1 MLQGWVVII
10 VALGYIGL
18 LFVVASY
25 GDRTRSRN
33 SSSSSSS
40 SARMMIYPLSLAIYC
55 TSWTFFGSVGLA
67 SRTGYDFLA
76 IYVGPMLMIGLA
88 TPLILR
94 VVRLAKAQNITSIA
108 DFIAARY
115 GKHQAVAA
123 TVAMIAIVGTI
134 PYIALQLKAVS
145 ASLSTILAHLDMTTG
160 MTQPVL
166 GDIALFVALAMAAF
180 AVLFGTRH
188 IDATEHQD
196 GLILAIATESIIK
209 LVAFVTVGVF
219 VTFFMFDGPAAL
231 FAKAMEMPR
240 TAAVLTREPVWSTLL
255 TMTLLSTVAIVM
267 VPRQFHV
274 TVVENR
280 SESEIRR
287 AAWIFPLYLVLIN
300 LFVIPIA
307 IAGLITFPRGLV
319 DSDMFVLALPL
330 RAGSELLALT
340 AFVGGLSAATAMV
353 IVETVALA
361 IMASN
366 DIVVPFVL
374 QRREAI
380 LSGRGDV
387 GALLLTVRRFSI
399 FLILLFAY
407 LYYRFAGEAQL
418 AAIGLLSF
426 AAIAQLAPAFFGGL
440 IWRNGTARG
449 ALAGMISG
457 ILVWAYTLLLP
468 SFADADLV
476 AKDILELGPLGIT
489 WLRPQHLLGLDLPP
503 LVHGVLWSLALNII
517 AYVTSSLARAPS
529 SIERLQANLFV
540 PSELAPMTPSFRL
553 WRSSVTVEELTTTVA
568 RYLGEE
574 RTHSSFESFAASR
587 RISLDPKHE
596 ADIHLLRYA
605 EHILASAIGAASSRL
620 VLSLLLRKRTV
631 STKAAL
637 KLLDDA
643 NAAIQYNR
651 EILQTALDH
660 VRQGIAVFD
669 KDLRLVCWNRQ
680 FGEILDLPLSLT
692 RIGIGLDEILR
703 HNGEQ
708 GALGPGRVDDLV
720 HERITRYLTGA
731 EPIRERFAERGLVV
745 EIRANHM
752 PDGGLVT
759 TATDV
764 TPSVE
769 AAEALE
775 RANENLE
782 RRVKERTE
790 ELTRLNVA
798 LARAKGEAEEANV
811 SKTRFLAA
819 ASHDILQPLNA
830 ARLYVTSLVERQ
842 GSGEDARLVSNVDAS
857 LEAVEEILGALLD
870 ISRLDSGAMRPE
882 ISSFRMDELMRQ
894 LEVEFAPLAR
904 EKGLQLAFVPSTR
917 SVRSDR
923 RLLRRLL
930 QNLVSNAVKYTPQ
943 GRVVIGCRLK
953 EGRLRIDVYDTGLG
967 IPQSKKREI
976 FREFHRLDQGAKVA
990 RGLGLGLSIVERIAR
1005 VLDHRIELE
1014 SKSGRGSHF
1023 SISVPLAPALPLD
1036 AKAAKPHI
1044 VDVSQLADML
1054 VLCIDNEPKIL
1065 DGMETLL
1072 GGWGC
1077 RVLKAPDLKSAL
1089 ATVSDAKAV
1098 PSGLLVDYHLDSG
1111 NGIDAI
1117 AALRW
1122 RFGAELPAILITADR
1137 SPTVREEARARE
1149 IQVLNKPL
1157 KPAALRALIAQWRV
1171 QRMAAAE

>member
-1 MLQGWVVII
+1 MLQGWVVIV
-10 VALGYIGL
+10 VALGYLGL
-18 LFVVASY
+18 LFLIASY
-25 GDRTRSRN
+25 GDKMRERGSPARTV
-33 SSSSSSS
+33 
-40 SARMMIYPLSLAIYC
+40 IYPLSLAIYC

-76 IYVGPMLMIGLA
+76 IYLGPVLMVGLA

-94 VVRLAKAQNITSIA
+94 IVRLAKAQNITSIA

-123 TVAMIAIVGTI
+123 TVALIAIVGTI

-145 ASLSTILAHLDMTTG
+145 ASLSTILVHLDMTTG
-160 MTQPVL
+160 MPQPVL

-196 GLILAIATESIIK
+196 GLILAIATESLVK

-219 VTFFMFDGPAAL
+219 VTFFMFDGPVAL
-231 FAKAMEMPR
+231 FTKAMETAR
-240 TAAVLTREPVWSTLL
+240 TAAVLTREPVWSTLIV
-255 TMTLLSTVAIVM
+255 MTLLSTVAIVM
-267 VPRQFHV
+267 LPRQFHV

-287 AAWIFPLYLVLIN
+287 AAWLFPLYLVLIN

-307 IAGLITFPRGLV
+307 IGGLLTFPQGGI

-330 RAGSELLALT
+330 KAGSELLALT

-380 LSGRGDV
+380 LSGRADV
-387 GALLLTVRRFSI
+387 GAILLTVRRFSI
-399 FLILLFAY
+399 FLILFLAY
-407 LYYRFAGEAQL
+407 LYYRIAGEAQL
-418 AAIGLLSF
+418 AAIGLLAF

-449 ALAGMISG
+449 ALAGMSVG

-468 SFADADLV
+468 SFADADLLS
-476 AKDILELGPLGIT
+476 KDILELGPLGIA

-503 LVHGVLWSLALNII
+503 LVHGVLWSLTLNIF
-517 AYVTSSLARAPS
+517 AYVTSSLARQPT

-540 PSELAPMTPSFRL
+540 PSELTPMTPSFRL
-553 WRSSVTVEELTTTVA
+553 WRSAVTVEELTATVS

-574 RTHSSFESFAASR
+574 RTRSSFDSFAASR
-587 RISLDPKHE
+587 RLSLDPKQE
-596 ADIHLLRYA
+596 ADIELLRYA
-605 EHILASAIGAASSRL
+605 EHVLASAIGAASSRL

-680 FGEILDLPLSLT
+680 FGEVLDLPLALT
-692 RIGIGLDEILR
+692 RVGIGLDEILR
-703 HNGEQ
+703 HNGER
-708 GALGPGRVDDLV
+708 GALGPGPVEDLV
-720 HERITRYLTGA
+720 NDRLHRYLSG
-731 EPIRERFAERGLVV
+731 EPIRERFAERGLVI

-790 ELTRLNVA
+790 ELTRLNDA
-798 LARAKGEAEEANV
+798 LGRAKGEAEEANV

-819 ASHDILQPLNA
+819 ASHDLLQPLNA

-842 GSGEDARLVSNVDAS
+842 GSGDDAQLVSNVDAS

-870 ISRLDSGAMRPE
+870 ISRLNSGALRPE
-882 ISSFRMDELMRQ
+882 ISTFRLDELMRQ
-894 LEVEFAPLAR
+894 LEVEFAPMAR
-904 EKGLQLAFVPSTR
+904 EKGLQLGFVVSTR

-930 QNLVSNAVKYTPQ
+930 QNLISNAIKYTPQ
-943 GRVVIGCRLK
+943 GRVLIGCRLGGGK
-953 EGRLRIDVYDTGLG
+953 LRFDVYDTGLG
-967 IPQSKKREI
+967 IPKSKQRAI
-976 FREFHRLDQGAKVA
+976 FQEFHRLDQGAKVA

-1005 VLDHRIELE
+1005 VLDHSVGLE

-1023 SISVPLAPALPLD
+1023 SVTVPLAPALPLD
-1036 AKAAKPHI
+1036 TKKQKPQRME
-1044 VDVSQLADML
+1044 VNQLADL
-1054 VLCIDNEPKIL
+1054 VVLCIDNEPKIL
-1065 DGMETLL
+1065 DGMATLL

-1077 RVLKAPDLKSAL
+1077 HVLKAADLKAAL
-1089 ATVSDAKAV
+1089 ATVSDARTPPTGV
-1098 PSGLLVDYHLDSG
+1098 LVDYHLDSG
-1111 NGIDAI
+1111 NGIEAI

-1137 SPTVREEARARE
+1137 SPAVREEARARD
-1149 IQVLNKPL
+1149 IQVLPKPL
-1157 KPAALRALIAQWRV
+1157 KPAALRALMAQWRV
-1171 QRMAAAE
+1171 TRMAAAE

>member
-1 MLQGWVVII
+1 
-10 VALGYIGL
+10 
-18 LFVVASY
+18 
-25 GDRTRSRN
+25 
-33 SSSSSSS
+33 
-40 SARMMIYPLSLAIYC
+40 
-55 TSWTFFGSVGLA
+55 
-67 SRTGYDFLA
+67 
-76 IYVGPMLMIGLA
+76 
-88 TPLILR
+88 
-94 VVRLAKAQNITSIA
+94 
-108 DFIAARY
+108 
-115 GKHQAVAA
+115 
-123 TVAMIAIVGTI
+123 
-134 PYIALQLKAVS
+134 
-145 ASLSTILAHLDMTTG
+145 
-160 MTQPVL
+160 
-166 GDIALFVALAMAAF
+166 
-180 AVLFGTRH
+180 
-188 IDATEHQD
+188 
-196 GLILAIATESIIK
+196 
-209 LVAFVTVGVF
+209 VF
-219 VTFFMFDGPAAL
+219 VTFFMFDGPVPL
-231 FAKAMEMPR
+231 FTKAMETPR
-240 TAAVLTREPVWSTLL
+240 TAAVLTREPVWSTL
-255 TMTLLSTVAIVM
+255 TVMTLLSTAAIIM
-267 VPRQFHV
+267 LPRQFHV

-280 SESEIRR
+280 SQSEIRR
-287 AAWIFPLYLVLIN
+287 AAWLFPLYLVLIN
-300 LFVIPIA
+300 LFVVPIA
-307 IAGLITFPRGLV
+307 IAGLLTFPFGLV

-330 RAGSELLALT
+330 KAGAELLALT

-380 LSGRGDV
+380 LSGRDV

-399 FLILLFAY
+399 FLILVFAY

-449 ALAGMISG
+449 ALAGMSIG

-468 SFADADLV
+468 SFADADLLP
-476 AKDILELGPLGIT
+476 KHILELGPLGISL
-489 WLRPQHLLGLDLPP
+489 LRPQHLLGLDLPP
-503 LVHGVLWSLALNII
+503 LVHGVVWSLALNIF
-517 AYVTSSLARAPS
+517 AYVTSSLARQPT

-553 WRSSVTVEELTTTVA
+553 WRSSVTVEELTATVA
-568 RYLGEE
+568 RYLGED
-574 RTHSSFESFAASR
+574 RTRSSFDSFAASR
-587 RISLDPKHE
+587 RISLDPKDE
-596 ADIHLLRYA
+596 ADIELLRYA
-605 EHILASAIGAASSRL
+605 EHTLASAIGAASSRL

-651 EILQTALDH
+651 EVLQTALDH

-680 FGEILDLPLSLT
+680 FGEILDLPLSLN
-692 RIGIGLDEILR
+692 RVGIGLDEILR
-703 HNGEQ
+703 HNGER
-708 GALGPGRVDDLV
+708 GALGPGPVEDLV
-720 HERITRYLTGA
+720 NDRLHRYLSG
-731 EPIRERFAERGLVV
+731 EPVRERFAEHGLVI

-775 RANENLE
+775 RSNENLE

-790 ELTRLNVA
+790 ELTRLNDA

-842 GSGEDARLVSNVDAS
+842 GSGDDGQLVSNVDAS

-870 ISRLDSGAMRPE
+870 ISRLDSGVLRPE
-882 ISSFRMDELMRQ
+882 ISTFRLDELMRQ
-894 LEVEFAPLAR
+894 LEVEFTPLAR
-904 EKGLQLAFVPSTR
+904 EKGLELKFIISTR

-930 QNLVSNAVKYTPQ
+930 QNLISNAIKYTPQ
-943 GRVVIGCRLK
+943 GSVLIGCRLGNGK
-953 EGRLRIDVYDTGLG
+953 LRLDVYDTGLG
-967 IPQSKKREI
+967 IPKSKQRAI
-976 FREFHRLDQGAKVA
+976 FQEFHRLDQGAKVA

-1005 VLDHRIELE
+1005 VLDHRVDLA
-1014 SKSGRGSHF
+1014 SKPGRGSHF
-1023 SISVPLAPALPLD
+1023 AVTVPLAPALPLD
-1036 AKAAKPHI
+1036 TETRKPRR
-1044 VDVSQLADML
+1044 VEMTQLADL
-1054 VLCIDNEPKIL
+1054 VVLCIDNEPKIL
-1065 DGMETLL
+1065 DGMATLL

-1077 RVLKAPDLKSAL
+1077 HVLKAADLKA
-1089 ATVSDAKAV
+1089 AFDTISDAKAL

-1111 NGIDAI
+1111 NGIEAI

-1137 SPTVREEARARE
+1137 SPAVREEARTGD
-1149 IQVLNKPL
+1149 IQVLPKPL
-1157 KPAALRALIAQWRV
+1157 KPAALRALMAQWRV
-1171 QRMAAAE
+1171 TRMAAAE